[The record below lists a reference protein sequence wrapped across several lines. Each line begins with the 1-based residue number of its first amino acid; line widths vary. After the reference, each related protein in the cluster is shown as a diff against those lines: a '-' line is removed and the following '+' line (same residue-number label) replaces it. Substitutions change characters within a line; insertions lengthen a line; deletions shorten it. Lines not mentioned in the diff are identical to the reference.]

1 MQSEES
7 FILRNYDWL
16 MIVALLFGIG
26 VTAYMQWI
34 DRKRQKE
41 VVKGVPNSKGIFII
55 YLLVTFMPVIFMA
68 VVHIIL
74 VQFGNEPDSM
84 FSYVPFILLS
94 SIGSIF
100 IFNRPLK
107 RAQVKAKDRFWV
119 YLFLICGCITPM
131 TVFINMY
138 RPLTQPV
145 NVLESVDRINTLHA
159 SQDFF
164 NIRAFVP
171 RTDKLHDR
179 ITTTEGKKS
188 RMYYLGLVP
197 LAASPLDTV
206 YSTWVMFDKSKEV
219 KGSVTEIDI
228 AEFKEKSRTMVKE
241 YPYDS
246 IKFFKKHHRSNYNYF
261 LRKSGMVKEPFL
273 IVTPS
278 TYTLSRYIQDDVY
291 LFIGIYLFFTAG
303 FMVFAKFGSTTDG
316 E

>member
-1 MQSEES
+1 MESEES

-41 VVKGVPNSKGIFII
+41 MEKGVPNSKGIFII
-55 YLLVTFMPVIFMA
+55 YLLVTFMPVILMA
-68 VVHIIL
+68 VIHIVL
-74 VQFGNEPDSM
+74 VKLGNEPDSM
-84 FSYVPFILLS
+84 FSYVPFILIS

-100 IFNRPLK
+100 IFNSPLK
-107 RAQVKAKDRFWV
+107 GAQVKAKDRFWV
-119 YLFLICGCITPM
+119 YFFLVLGCIAPM

-145 NVLESVDRINTLHA
+145 KVLESVDRINTLHT

-164 NIRAFVP
+164 YVRAFVP
-171 RTDKLHDR
+171 RIDKLHDR
-179 ITTTEGKKS
+179 ITTSKGKKS
-188 RMYYLGLVP
+188 KMYYLGLVP
-197 LAASPLDTV
+197 LAVSPLDTV
-206 YSTWVMFDKSKEV
+206 YSTWVMIDKSKAVE
-219 KGSVTEIDI
+219 GPVTEIDI
-228 AEFKEKSRTMVKE
+228 AEFMEKSRAIVKD

-261 LRKSGMVKEPFL
+261 LRKSGMIKEPLL
-273 IVTPS
+273 IVTPF
-278 TYTLSRYIQDDVY
+278 TYTLSRYIRDDVY
-291 LFIGIYLFFTAG
+291 LFIGIYLFCTTG
-303 FMVFAKFGSTTDG
+303 FMVFAKFGSSTDS